1 MHAYA
6 RLAFPAALVA
16 ILASVIAPVGPA
28 HAQDAVSLQVVRNGQ
43 IGTASPGL
51 TVVVNQAAERLDVKV
66 SCGGKTQSFGGAA
79 SSGQKVEL
87 RLDVPVGK
95 HRCTGSLAG
104 TFADGTSGEMPLS
117 FDVVMHPKLGIQLA
131 PGTLDT
137 KGRTMSVVLDRAASR
152 VEITALGLKGAEV
165 GGGLHVPN
173 DGRAPAAAGQAVPLS
188 WSDNGGEV
196 LKLRVRGF
204 DADGFWSELELVPWS
219 YTIPHEDVVF
229 ASDAADIA
237 PAEEPK
243 LASALT
249 DARSVIDKY
258 GADVVIRLYVGGH
271 TDTVGD
277 AGHNADLSLRR
288 ARAIAAWFKAR
299 GFRGDIHYLGYG
311 VSDRAVPT
319 PDQIDEPR
327 NRRATYTLAA
337 RPPEVSGGGDRGWKK
352 LD

>member
-1 MHAYA
+1 MHVTA
-6 RLAFPAALVA
+6 RLGFPMAIAAAFASILVSAGAAR
-16 ILASVIAPVGPA
+16 
-28 HAQDAVSLQVVRNGQ
+28 AQDAVSLQVVRNGQ
-43 IGTASPGL
+43 IGTAAPGL

-66 SCGGKTQSFGGAA
+66 SCGGKTQTFGGSA
-79 SSGQKVEL
+79 STGQKVEL

-95 HRCTGSLAG
+95 HRCSGSLAG

-137 KGRTMSVVLDRAASR
+137 KGRTMSVVLDRPASR

-173 DGRAPAAAGQAVPLS
+173 DGRAPAPAGQPVGLF

-237 PAEEPK
+237 AAEEPK

-249 DARSVIDKY
+249 DARGVIDKY
-258 GADVVIRLYVGGH
+258 GADVVIKLYVGGH

-277 AGHNADLSLRR
+277 AGHNAELSLRR
-288 ARAIAAWFKAR
+288 ARAIAAWFKGR
-299 GFRGDIHYLGYG
+299 GFPGDIYYQGYG
-311 VSDRAVPT
+311 ESGLAVPT
-319 PDQIDEPR
+319 PDQTDEPR

-337 RPPEVSGGGDRGWKK
+337 RPPEASGGGDRGWKK